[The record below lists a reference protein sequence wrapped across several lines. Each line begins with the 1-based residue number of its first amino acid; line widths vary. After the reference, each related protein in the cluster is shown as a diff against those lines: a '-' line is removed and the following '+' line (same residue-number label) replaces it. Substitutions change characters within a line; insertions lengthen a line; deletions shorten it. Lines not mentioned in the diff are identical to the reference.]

1 MENYLL
7 NMPIPKLDKADE
19 EKTVIPINDPKKKY
33 RFSLAKYIQDRLKD
47 GENPEVLTKRVNA
60 WVNGYDGKIAVGNMG
75 YDDNGLGIPAFAEWC
90 DDITNGEKRKRKS
103 AKMVFETKPSP
114 VRKKKTSAKPK
125 VGRKPKVLI
134 RCKPR
139 LSRVARCNV
148 VIARQPCCFR
158 QKRSCVKIPNRMKLR
173 SAKR

>member
-47 GENPEVLTKRVNA
+47 GENPKVLTIRVNA
-60 WVNGYDGKIAVGNMG
+60 WVNGYDGKIVVGNMV

-90 DDITNGEKRKRKS
+90 DDITNGEKRKKKS
-103 AKMVFETKPSP
+103 AKMVFETKPNP
-114 VRKKKTSAKPK
+114 VRKKRTSTKPK
-125 VGRKPKVLI
+125 VARRPKQTTDDI
-134 RCKPR
+134 EIIEPTKKGGQ
-139 LSRVARCNV
+139 AHEE
-148 VIARQPCCFR
+148 
-158 QKRSCVKIPNRMKLR
+158 KKKTKI
-173 SAKR
+173 